1 MVCSSL
7 SRRSSSQPSVSTRRN
22 PHHIRSLSLIPRGV
36 SDGLLVLPGET
47 DETLALPAFE
57 NVNANSRG
65 EVYANWLLWMV
76 LFELN
81 SLFAEASDL
90 LADACQ
96 QITGAVL
103 SIGVQGVA
111 ADDAQTLNLVLKFFN
126 TFMRSGVNNG
136 NIKLCCRVLNDYRKL
151 IESIIRS
158 GAYTYYPMQPAAD
171 HSTHSTQH
179 TAHSTQHTAHTHTH
193 THTFNAYQR
202 AASAT

>member
-1 MVCSSL
+1 M
-7 SRRSSSQPSVSTRRN
+7 
-22 PHHIRSLSLIPRGV
+22 IPRGV

-90 LADACQ
+90 LADSCQ

-179 TAHSTQHTAHTHTH
+179 TAHSTQHTHTHTH
-193 THTFNAYQR
+193 TRSMHIKELPQQLENA
-202 AASAT
+202 TC